1 MEVAAAYLY
10 TVLEHAE
17 VVGVRE
23 FDDFQLVILLH
34 VLDPLVGLALWVN
47 DERPAVCAGADQGI
61 VGRETAMAMKNEYE
75 YITNTCTC
83 TFMNTCMYVYEA
95 HDLAMVLC

>member
-1 MEVAAAYLY
+1 MVYLY

-34 VLDPLVGLALWVN
+34 VLDPLVRLALWVN
-47 DERPAVCAGADQGI
+47 DERPAVCAGADQCI
-61 VGRETAMAMKNEYE
+61 VGRETVMAMKGGHK
-75 YITNTCTC
+75 TN
-83 TFMNTCMYVYEA
+83 M
-95 HDLAMVLC
+95 